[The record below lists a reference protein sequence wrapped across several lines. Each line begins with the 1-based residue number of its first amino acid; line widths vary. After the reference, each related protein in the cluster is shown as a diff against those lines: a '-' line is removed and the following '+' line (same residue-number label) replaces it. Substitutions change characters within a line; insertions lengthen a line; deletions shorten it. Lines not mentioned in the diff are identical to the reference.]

1 MEVERGRAQQPCP
14 MHPCSADKNINCWQ
28 NLTTRLEKNIIKIIT
43 NNTTYDAD
51 GSEVTLGE
59 RQENNLQIAWFAQQ
73 VENFETDL
81 QQANP
86 VWTVSEKDLQNKI
99 MINVR
104 QKKIPKLHAES
115 LEMLKKYHVNLASQ
129 QKDRESWDLPWER
142 TFQAIVSVTAV
153 KIQFNSPRSVF
164 RSFGRPGILSIS
176 ELTSDSR
183 SNERVQNLEKNYI
196 TKFNSHFTMRYT
208 LISYH
213 HLKVQDL

>member
-1 MEVERGRAQQPCP
+1 

-86 VWTVSEKDLQNKI
+86 VWTVSEKDLQSAEQN
-99 MINVR
+99 ND
-104 QKKIPKLHAES
+104 QCKIPKMHAKS
-115 LEMLKKYHVNLASQ
+115 LEMEKK
-129 QKDRESWDLPWER
+129 
-142 TFQAIVSVTAV
+142 
-153 KIQFNSPRSVF
+153 
-164 RSFGRPGILSIS
+164 
-176 ELTSDSR
+176 
-183 SNERVQNLEKNYI
+183 
-196 TKFNSHFTMRYT
+196 TM
-208 LISYH
+208 LI
-213 HLKVQDL
+213 